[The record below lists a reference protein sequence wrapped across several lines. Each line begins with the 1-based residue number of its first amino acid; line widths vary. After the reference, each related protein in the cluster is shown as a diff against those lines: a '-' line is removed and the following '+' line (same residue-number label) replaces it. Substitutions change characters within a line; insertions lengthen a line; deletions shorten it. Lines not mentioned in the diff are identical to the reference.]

1 MIPPGGWAL
10 VQFVADNPGT
20 YMIICISNSSEISS
34 GCISMCVCPAEV
46 DQNII
51 WDLVTILPVE
61 NQSVIWD
68 LAMILPAEYQ
78 SKSGI

>member
-1 MIPPGGWAL
+1 
-10 VQFVADNPGT
+10 
-20 YMIICISNSSEISS
+20 MIICISNSSETSS
-34 GCISMCVCPAEV
+34 GCISTCVCPAEV

-51 WDLVTILPVE
+51 WDLVTILPFE
-61 NQSVIWD
+61 NQSIIWD